1 MKKIVPLFLLIAF
14 SACSYA
20 SSPVSLRDSLK
31 PKKATVGPFRV
42 PSIIAN
48 GLRSLFGLGHQPDT
62 VSSVVAKNIAAIDDT
77 SLVLAE
83 DIPMPVNELSVFEN
97 ELYHKRLD
105 SLQKEIPL
113 NYNEFVQSYI
123 NLYAYHRR
131 DLVEHLL
138 GEGSYYFPIFE
149 KALKAQGVPDQLK
162 YLPIIESQL
171 NPFALSRVGA
181 SGLWQFMYTTGKG
194 YGLQINS
201 YLDERLDPVKA
212 STAAARYFKDSF
224 ERYGDWLLVIAS
236 YNCGTGNVD
245 RAIKRSGGAHDFWS
259 IKRYLP
265 KETRSY
271 VPAFIAATYIFNYA
285 KHHGLRAQ
293 QPGYSQLNDS
303 VMVSSKFALN
313 NIATV
318 LGIKPDELRK
328 LNPQYRRG
336 IVTGTD
342 DGQLSIIL
350 PRDKK
355 KQFLALRQQF
365 IDQPLAMNV
374 TQAGYSTG
382 EVRQEHH
389 TVTILHKV
397 RRGETLSAIAD
408 RYEVTVQDLRVW
420 NHLRHLSVTAGQHLK
435 VKQTRTSGGDH
446 AYAGHRGHDSHHG
459 HAASSLSHYKVRR
472 GDTLSTIARRLNI
485 PLSTLQ
491 HANHGHVSSLHA
503 GQLLKV

>member
-1 MKKIVPLFLLIAF
+1 MKKVIPLILFTAF
-14 SACSYA
+14 TYTASASNH
-20 SSPVSLRDSLK
+20 PVLRDTLK
-31 PKKATVGPFRV
+31 TKKSIAGAFRV
-42 PSIIAN
+42 PAIIAKSFK
-48 GLRSLFGLGHQPDT
+48 SLFGIGQADT
-62 VSSVVAKNIAAIDDT
+62 VSSAVTKSIVSLNDT

-105 SLQKEIPL
+105 TLQKDIPL

-131 DLVEHLL
+131 PLVERLL

-149 KALKAQGVPDQLK
+149 KALKAEGVPDQLK

-224 ERYGDWLLVIAS
+224 TRYGDWLLVIAS

-245 RAIKRSGGAHDFWS
+245 RAIKRSGGAHDFWT

-271 VPAFIAATYIFNYA
+271 VPAFIAATYIFSYA
-285 KHHGLRAQ
+285 RHHGLHAQ
-293 QPGYSQLNDS
+293 KSDISLQNDS
-303 VMVSSKFALN
+303 VLVADKFALN
-313 NIATV
+313 DIATV
-318 LGIKPDELRK
+318 LNINPAELRR

-336 IVTGTD
+336 IVTGTAD
-342 DGQLSIIL
+342 SQLAIIMPREKKKMFL
-350 PRDKK
+350 AMRDKLNN
-355 KQFLALRQQF
+355 QADNMS
-365 IDQPLAMNV
+365 IY
-374 TQAGYSTG
+374 QAGYATT
-382 EVRQEHH
+382 EVRH
-389 TVTILHKV
+389 TVHTSVIYKV
-397 RRGETLSAIAD
+397 RRGETLSQIAA
-408 RYEVTVQDLRVW
+408 RYDCTVQDLRVW
-420 NHLRHLSVTAGQHLK
+420 NHLHHLTIAKGAHLTIKTSHLSTNESSYTQHK
-435 VKQTRTSGGDH
+435 HHAHKNMADH
-446 AYAGHRGHDSHHG
+446 YR
-459 HAASSLSHYKVRR
+459 VRK

-485 PLSTLQ
+485 PLSTLRN
-491 HANHGHVSSLHA
+491 ANRGHITSLRA
-503 GQLLKV
+503 GQTLKV